1 MTTKSKY
8 AEWKKKWRAR
18 PFEDGYVETKAFL
31 TQHDHERIVEIAK
44 EVGDRIPMLMGQMIG
59 SYLST
64 IDGKTSKLKT
74 PELKV
79 EGIEP
84 TEADMDL
91 LCSMVLRS
99 RFEGDTGAAR
109 LRQMAFISTVN
120 AELVSGNR
128 PIARTIALS
137 TGSHPSQIEA
147 LAKIMEA
154 RGVIRRIALHGVNHS
169 RFGKVLTIRDDAIK
183 AFNEVHVRDMGTSLI
198 EPSTDA

>member
-18 PFEDGYVETKAFL
+18 PFEDGFVETKAFL
-31 TQHDHERIVEIAK
+31 TQHDHQRIVEIAK

-64 IDGKTSKLKT
+64 IDGKTTTLK
-74 PELKV
+74 PPLLKV

-84 TEADMDL
+84 TAADMDV
-91 LCSMVLRS
+91 LCSMVVRS
-99 RFEGDTGAAR
+99 RFDGDTGAAR

-120 AELVSGNR
+120 AELVNGNR
-128 PIARTIALS
+128 PIARTIALN

-147 LAKIMEA
+147 LAKLMEA
-154 RGVIRRIALHGVNHS
+154 RGVVRRIALHGVNHS
-169 RFGKVLTIRDDAIK
+169 RFGKVLTIRDDAIR
-183 AFNEVHVRDMGTSLI
+183 AFEEAHVREVGISLI
-198 EPSTDA
+198 EPPTDA